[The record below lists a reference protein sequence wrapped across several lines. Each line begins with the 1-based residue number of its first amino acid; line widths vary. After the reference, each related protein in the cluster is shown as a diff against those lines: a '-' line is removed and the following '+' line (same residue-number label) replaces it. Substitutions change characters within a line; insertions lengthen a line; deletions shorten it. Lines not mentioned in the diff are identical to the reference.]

1 MLGFVGGKAGAM
13 NDYPM
18 LHFLMRW
25 GKLAALCIAGAV
37 LAAGIW
43 AAVSAGSW
51 LWALAG
57 SGIAVV
63 GYGLALSYVELVRVI
78 VDMLLPKP

>member
-1 MLGFVGGKAGAM
+1 M

-25 GKLAALCIAGAV
+25 GKLAAACLALTVLVITL
-37 LAAGIW
+37 LAAISSGQ
-43 AAVSAGSW
+43 W
-51 LWALAG
+51 LWAVAG
-57 SGIAVV
+57 VAIAIV

>member
-1 MLGFVGGKAGAM
+1 M

-25 GKLAALCIAGAV
+25 GKLAAACLAAAV
-37 LAAGIW
+37 LAAGLW
-43 AAVSAGSW
+43 VAAGSGQW
-51 LWALAG
+51 LWAAAG
-57 SGIAVV
+57 AVVAVV

>member
-1 MLGFVGGKAGAM
+1 M

-25 GKLAALCIAGAV
+25 GKLAAGCIAAAV
-37 LAAGIW
+37 VAASLW
-43 AAVSAGSW
+43 AALSSGQW
-51 LWALAG
+51 LWAAAG
-57 SGIAVV
+57 VGTAVV

>member
-1 MLGFVGGKAGAM
+1 
-13 NDYPM
+13 M

-25 GKLAALCIAGAV
+25 GKLAAACLAGIV
-37 LAAGIW
+37 FAAGIW
-43 AAVSAGSW
+43 AAVMSGQW
-51 LWALAG
+51 LWAVAG
-57 SGIAVV
+57 AGVAIV

>member
-1 MLGFVGGKAGAM
+1 M

-25 GKLAALCIAGAV
+25 GKLAAACLAGAV
-37 LAAGIW
+37 LVVGFW
-43 AAVSAGSW
+43 AAISSGQW
-51 LWALAG
+51 LWAAAG
-57 SGIAVV
+57 AAVAVV

>member
-1 MLGFVGGKAGAM
+1 M

-18 LHFLMRW
+18 LHFVMRW
-25 GKLAALCIAGAV
+25 GKLAAACLAV
-37 LAAGIW
+37 AILVVGLW
-43 AAVSAGSW
+43 AAISTGQW
-51 LWALAG
+51 PWAIG
-57 SGIAVV
+57 GVVIAVV

>member
-1 MLGFVGGKAGAM
+1 M
-13 NDYPM
+13 NDYPI

-25 GKLAALCIAGAV
+25 GKLAAACLAVVVLGAG
-37 LAAGIW
+37 LW
-43 AAVSAGSW
+43 AAIS
-51 LWALAG
+51 
-57 SGIAVV
+57 SGQWVWGIGGVVFAVV

>member
-1 MLGFVGGKAGAM
+1 M

-25 GKLAALCIAGAV
+25 GQLVAVGLAVAV
-37 LAAGIW
+37 AAAGIW
-43 AAVSAGSW
+43 AAVSTGAWIWGVVGVV
-51 LWALAG
+51 A
-57 SGIAVV
+57 SGV
-63 GYGLALSYVELVRVI
+63 GYGLALSYVELVKLI

>member
-1 MLGFVGGKAGAM
+1 M

-25 GKLAALCIAGAV
+25 GKLAAAALAVAVFAAGLWAAASSGQWLWAAAGAV
-37 LAAGIW
+37 
-43 AAVSAGSW
+43 V
-51 LWALAG
+51 
-57 SGIAVV
+57 AVV

>member
-1 MLGFVGGKAGAM
+1 M

-25 GKLAALCIAGAV
+25 GKLAAAALAV
-37 LAAGIW
+37 AVFAAGLW
-43 AAVSAGSW
+43 AAVSSGQW
-51 LWALAG
+51 LWGAAG
-57 SGIAVV
+57 AVVAVV

>member
-1 MLGFVGGKAGAM
+1 M

-25 GKLAALCIAGAV
+25 GKLAAAV
-37 LAAGIW
+37 LAIGVLATGIW
-43 AAVSAGSW
+43 CAVTTGH
-51 LWALAG
+51 WAWAVG
-57 SGIAVV
+57 GAVVAVV
-63 GYGLALSYVELVRVI
+63 GYAVALSYVELVRVI

>member
-1 MLGFVGGKAGAM
+1 V

-25 GKLAALCIAGAV
+25 GKLAAACLAV
-37 LAAGIW
+37 IVVAAGIW
-43 AAVSAGSW
+43 AAARSGQW
-51 LWALAG
+51 LWAVAG
-57 SGIAVV
+57 AGIAVV

>member
-1 MLGFVGGKAGAM
+1 M

-25 GKLAALCIAGAV
+25 GKLAAAGLAVAVFAAGLWAAAGSGQWLWAAAGAV
-37 LAAGIW
+37 
-43 AAVSAGSW
+43 V
-51 LWALAG
+51 
-57 SGIAVV
+57 AVV

>member
-1 MLGFVGGKAGAM
+1 M

-25 GKLAALCIAGAV
+25 GKSGAIGLAVFVAG
-37 LAAGIW
+37 AGIW
-43 AAVSAGSW
+43 AAAAGGNL
-51 LWALAG
+51 LWALVGLVA
-57 SGIAVV
+57 AVV
-63 GYGLALSYVELVRVI
+63 GYAVALTYVELVKLI

>member
-1 MLGFVGGKAGAM
+1 V

-18 LHFLMRW
+18 LHFVMRW
-25 GKLAALCIAGAV
+25 GKLAAACLAVAV
-37 LAAGIW
+37 LVAGLW
-43 AAVSAGSW
+43 AAVSTGQW
-51 LWALAG
+51 LWAVAG
-57 SGIAVV
+57 VAVAVV

>member
-1 MLGFVGGKAGAM
+1 M

-25 GKLAALCIAGAV
+25 GKLASACLAVVV
-37 LAAGIW
+37 LAAGLW
-43 AAVSAGSW
+43 AAISSGQWIWGIGGVVIAG
-51 LWALAG
+51 
-57 SGIAVV
+57 V

>member
-1 MLGFVGGKAGAM
+1 M

-25 GKLAALCIAGAV
+25 GKLAAACLAAAV
-37 LAAGIW
+37 LVIALW
-43 AAVSAGSW
+43 AAISSGQW
-51 LWALAG
+51 LWAVAG
-57 SGIAVV
+57 VAVAVV

>member
-1 MLGFVGGKAGAM
+1 M

-25 GKLAALCIAGAV
+25 GKVAAASIALAV
-37 LAAGIW
+37 LAAGLW
-43 AAVSAGSW
+43 LALSSGQW
-51 LWALAG
+51 LWAVAG
-57 SGIAVV
+57 MGVAVV

>member
-1 MLGFVGGKAGAM
+1 M

-25 GKLAALCIAGAV
+25 GQYV
-37 LAAGIW
+37 AAGLAVAVAAAGLW
-43 AAVSAGSW
+43 AAMSTGAWFWGAIGVVV
-51 LWALAG
+51 
-57 SGIAVV
+57 SGI
-63 GYGLALSYVELVRVI
+63 GYGLALSYVELVKLI

>member
-1 MLGFVGGKAGAM
+1 M

-25 GKLAALCIAGAV
+25 GKLAAACLALAV
-37 LAAGIW
+37 LAAGLW
-43 AAVSAGSW
+43 GALSNGQW
-51 LWALAG
+51 LWAVAG
-57 SGIAVV
+57 VVVAVV
-63 GYGLALSYVELVRVI
+63 GYALAMSYVELIRVI

>member
-1 MLGFVGGKAGAM
+1 M

-25 GKLAALCIAGAV
+25 GKPGAAGLAVAVAG
-37 LAAGIW
+37 AGIW
-43 AAVSAGSW
+43 AAASSGNFV
-51 LWALAG
+51 WALIG
-57 SGIAVV
+57 LVV
-63 GYGLALSYVELVRVI
+63 AAIGYALALSYVELVKLI

>member
-1 MLGFVGGKAGAM
+1 M

-25 GKLAALCIAGAV
+25 GKLAAGGLAGAV
-37 LAAGIW
+37 LIAGIW
-43 AAVSAGSW
+43 AALSAGNW
-51 LWALAG
+51 LWGLLG
-57 SGIAVV
+57 FGVAVV

>member
-1 MLGFVGGKAGAM
+1 M

-25 GKLAALCIAGAV
+25 GKLAAACLAV
-37 LAAGIW
+37 TVLVITLLAAISSGQ
-43 AAVSAGSW
+43 W
-51 LWALAG
+51 LWAVAG
-57 SGIAVV
+57 VAIAIV

>member
-1 MLGFVGGKAGAM
+1 M

-25 GKLAALCIAGAV
+25 GKLAAACLAMAV
-37 LAAGIW
+37 LVVGLWVAINSGQ
-43 AAVSAGSW
+43 W
-51 LWALAG
+51 LWAVAG
-57 SGIAVV
+57 TAVAVV

>member
-1 MLGFVGGKAGAM
+1 M

-25 GKLAALCIAGAV
+25 GKLAAACLA
-37 LAAGIW
+37 LAALGAGLW
-43 AAVSAGSW
+43 AALTSGQW
-51 LWALAG
+51 LWAVAG
-57 SGIAVV
+57 VVIAVV
-63 GYGLALSYVELVRVI
+63 GYALAMSYVELIRVI

>member
-1 MLGFVGGKAGAM
+1 M

-25 GKLAALCIAGAV
+25 GKLAAACLALAV
-37 LAAGIW
+37 LAAGLW
-43 AAVSAGSW
+43 AAISSGQW
-51 LWALAG
+51 FWAA
-57 SGIAVV
+57 SGLLVAIV

>member
-1 MLGFVGGKAGAM
+1 M

-25 GKLAALCIAGAV
+25 GKLAAACLALAV
-37 LAAGIW
+37 LATGLW
-43 AAVSAGSW
+43 AALSGGHW
-51 LWALAG
+51 LWAVAG
-57 SGIAVV
+57 AAAAVV
-63 GYGLALSYVELVRVI
+63 GYALAMSYVVLIRVI

>member
-1 MLGFVGGKAGAM
+1 M

-25 GKLAALCIAGAV
+25 GKLAAAGLAVAVFAAGLWAAAGSGQWLWAGAV
-37 LAAGIW
+37 
-43 AAVSAGSW
+43 V
-51 LWALAG
+51 
-57 SGIAVV
+57 AVV